1 MNVNAVLFKIPK
13 PDCKKYIQFGN
24 DKISLYDAYLCCL
37 SKLRPNLNTNQNDED
52 TISISSKTSNSS
64 STSSLSDSISG
75 DQDDEFSQMDD
86 KELIFKVKSLLE
98 ECHKY
103 RISDYYKSN
112 KIKYRQF
119 NLSSLYSEKNGMSDL
134 QKLKIKDMAR
144 KCVEF
149 LNSEYVEK
157 EIEKEH
163 MLEKKKLANRK
174 KELDDQMRKLELE
187 YNSNSD

>member
-13 PDCKKYIQFGN
+13 PNCKKYIQFGN

-37 SKLRPNLNTNQNDED
+37 PKLNSNLIQIEED
-52 TISISSKTSNSS
+52 LISVSSKTSNSS
-64 STSSLSDSISG
+64 STSSLSESIPE
-75 DQDDEFSQMDD
+75 DQDDEFSQMND
-86 KELIFKVKSLLE
+86 KELIVKVKSLIE

-103 RISDYYKSN
+103 NISEYYKLN

-134 QKLKIKDMAR
+134 QKIKIKDMAR
-144 KCVEF
+144 KCVDY
-149 LNSEYVEK
+149 LKSEHVEK

-163 MLEKKKLANRK
+163 MLEKKEAS
-174 KELDDQMRKLELE
+174 KEEKRIR
-187 YNSNSD
+187 